1 MLNSYAIIALQGKQ
15 YLVEKGTKL
24 IIDSW
29 DKKENEIVNLTD
41 VLLIK
46 DNQKTFVGEPLVKNA
61 SVNLKVI
68 KNQKA
73 DKIIVFKYKSKSRY
87 RRTKGH
93 RQHQTVLE
101 VSDIKL
107 G

>member
-68 KNQKA
+68 KNQK
-73 DKIIVFKYKSKSRY
+73 
-87 RRTKGH
+87 
-93 RQHQTVLE
+93 Q
-101 VSDIKL
+101 IK
-107 G
+107 